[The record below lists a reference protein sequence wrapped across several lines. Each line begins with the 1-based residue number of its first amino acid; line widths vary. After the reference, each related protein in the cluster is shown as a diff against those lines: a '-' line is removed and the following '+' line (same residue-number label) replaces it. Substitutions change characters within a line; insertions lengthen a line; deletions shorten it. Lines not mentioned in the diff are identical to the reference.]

1 MSSSGT
7 VHPLDARG
15 ATVRRTM
22 IDLLIALSPLA
33 IAAVVLFGVKALL
46 MITVCVATSV
56 LSEFLFQLIAKRP
69 QTVGDLSAVVTGL
82 LLALSL
88 STRVT
93 LWQCAV
99 GAVFATVIVKCVFG
113 GNGHNF
119 ANPAVTAR
127 VMLLVAFQGAVKGG
141 AMTGFAELSSGAT
154 PLAVL
159 GGEAG
164 TLPSILDMVIG
175 NRGGAI
181 GEGCAVLLLCGF
193 VYLLIRRVISWQVP
207 VVFVGTVFLLSLLLS
222 QSLTDAL
229 YYVLGG
235 GLLLGAIFMAT
246 DPVTTPRRT
255 LGRIVFALGA
265 AVLTVLIRF
274 YGTNQEGVSFA
285 ILFMNILTPY
295 LNKLSFKKENGGE
308 VHEEA

>member
-1 MSSSGT
+1 
-7 VHPLDARG
+7 
-15 ATVRRTM
+15 
-22 IDLLIALSPLA
+22 
-33 IAAVVLFGVKALL
+33 
-46 MITVCVATSV
+46 
-56 LSEFLFQLIAKRP
+56 LFQLIAKRP

-99 GAVFATVIVKCVFG
+99 GAAFATVIVKCVFG

-127 VMLLVAFQGAVKGG
+127 VMLLVAFTEVSGG
-141 AMTGFAELSSGAT
+141 AMTGFAELSAGAT

-159 GGEAG
+159 GGETG

-181 GEGCAVLLLCGF
+181 GEGCAVLLLVGF

-207 VVFVGTVFLLSLLLS
+207 VVFVGTVFLLSLLLT

-229 YYVLGG
+229 YHVLGG

-246 DPVTTPRRT
+246 DPVTTPHRT

-274 YGTNQEGVSFA
+274 YVTNQEGVSFA

-295 LNKLSFKKENGGE
+295 LNKLSCKKENGGE

>member
-1 MSSSGT
+1 
-7 VHPLDARG
+7 
-15 ATVRRTM
+15 
-22 IDLLIALSPLA
+22 
-33 IAAVVLFGVKALL
+33 
-46 MITVCVATSV
+46 
-56 LSEFLFQLIAKRP
+56 
-69 QTVGDLSAVVTGL
+69 
-82 LLALSL
+82 
-88 STRVT
+88 
-93 LWQCAV
+93 
-99 GAVFATVIVKCVFG
+99 
-113 GNGHNF
+113 
-119 ANPAVTAR
+119 
-127 VMLLVAFQGAVKGG
+127 
-141 AMTGFAELSSGAT
+141 MTGFAELSAGAT

-159 GGEAG
+159 GGETG

-181 GEGCAVLLLCGF
+181 GEGCAVLLLVGF

-207 VVFVGTVFLLSLLLS
+207 VVFVGTVFLLSLLLT

-229 YYVLGG
+229 YHVLGG

-246 DPVTTPRRT
+246 DPVTTPHRT

-295 LNKLSFKKENGGE
+295 LNKLSCKKENGGE